1 MKLGIRVIISGLS
14 HNTMPRGNGPR
25 KTLAAVL
32 TKLKAPLELLELDI
46 PELQPGQVLVRVKL
60 AGLCRTQLS
69 EAMGL
74 KGEDKYLPHLLG
86 HEAVGE
92 VVDIG
97 AKVKT
102 VKPNDIVVMSWI
114 KGKGMD
120 VPGGTF
126 YHQGKKINAGGVAV
140 FTQYAVV
147 AENRV
152 TKISKTVPWDVAS
165 LLGCA
170 VATGA
175 GIVKNTLQV
184 KPKSSIAIYG
194 IGGVGGMALLMAKAL
209 TCNPLIAIDVQPGKL
224 AWAKKLGAT
233 HTINAVTEDV
243 GKVVAEIVPGGVD
256 YAVEATGIPAVMEQ
270 AFGSLSNKGVL
281 AIAGHPEP
289 GKTMRIDPFE
299 LIKGK
304 RVVGTWGGGT
314 NPDVDIPYY
323 VKLHK
328 AGKLPIEKLISHR
341 FALKDINQSM
351 QVLAKGEAG
360 RILIDCA

>member
-1 MKLGIRVIISGLS
+1 ML
-14 HNTMPRGNGPR
+14 RGNIPR

-46 PELQPGQVLVRVKL
+46 PDLQPGQVLVRVKL
-60 AGLCRTQLS
+60 SGLCRTQLS
-69 EAMGL
+69 EAQGL

-92 VVDIG
+92 VVEVG
-97 AKVKT
+97 PKVSTVQAKDT
-102 VKPNDIVVMSWI
+102 VVMSWI

-120 VPGGTF
+120 VAGGTF
-126 YHQGKKINAGGVAV
+126 YHQGKKMNAGGVAV

-152 TKISKTVPWDVAS
+152 TKIPKTVPLDVAS

-184 KPKSSIAIYG
+184 KPGSSIAIFG

-209 TCNPLIAIDVQPGKL
+209 KCRPLIAIDVQPKKL
-224 AWAKKLGAT
+224 AWAKKLGAA
-233 HTINAVTEDV
+233 HTINSAIQDV
-243 GKVVAEIVPGGVD
+243 AGVMAEIVPGGVD
-256 YAVEATGIPAVMEQ
+256 YAVEASGLPVVMEQ
-270 AFGSLSNKGVL
+270 AFASLRNTGVL

-289 GKTMRIDPFE
+289 GNTMRIDPFD
-299 LIKGK
+299 LIK
-304 RVVGTWGGGT
+304 
-314 NPDVDIPYY
+314 
-323 VKLHK
+323 
-328 AGKLPIEKLISHR
+328 
-341 FALKDINQSM
+341 
-351 QVLAKGEAG
+351 
-360 RILIDCA
+360 C